1 MNPFTIHTQQ
11 QGVTYLEH
19 LYFAMGIAYRLFI
32 SVMAFAAHALFPFID
47 IKREHDLE
55 ATIAFLNEQN
65 DWIESA
71 KQAVRKQPD
80 SVLLHNYQSEIEFS

>member
-1 MNPFTIHTQQ
+1 MNPFTHHTQQ

-19 LYFAMGIAYRLFI
+19 LYFAMGIAYRLII
-32 SVMAFAAHALFPFID
+32 SVIAFAAHALFPFID

-55 ATIAFLNEQN
+55 ATIAFLSKQN

-71 KQAVRKQPD
+71 KRSARSDASTDFAVTRRKE
-80 SVLLHNYQSEIEFS
+80 VRI

>member
-19 LYFAMGIAYRLFI
+19 WFFAMGIAYRLFI

-47 IKREHDLE
+47 IKPEHDLE
-55 ATIAFLNEQN
+55 ATIAFLSEQN

-71 KQAVRKQPD
+71 KSAVNHEVHTDFLPVNQR
-80 SVLLHNYQSEIEFS
+80 EIKI

>member
-11 QGVTYLEH
+11 QGVTYVEH

-32 SVMAFAAHALFPFID
+32 SVLAFAAHALLPFID
-47 IKREHDLE
+47 IKPEHDLE
-55 ATIAFLNEQN
+55 STIAYLNERN

-71 KQAVRKQPD
+71 KRAGYNGINTEFLPV
-80 SVLLHNYQSEIEFS
+80 NQSEIKI